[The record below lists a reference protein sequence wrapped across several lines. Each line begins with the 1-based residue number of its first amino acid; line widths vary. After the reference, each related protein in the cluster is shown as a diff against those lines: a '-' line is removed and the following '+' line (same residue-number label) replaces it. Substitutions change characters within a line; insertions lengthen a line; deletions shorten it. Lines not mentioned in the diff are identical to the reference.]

1 MRHMSR
7 LPSSPDH
14 NDSRDLRIYRDRTWA
29 LLRRYHAV
37 SMETGR
43 LPSILGRECFR
54 ARVTS
59 YRMTSFEDAVIFVH
73 DVERCL
79 ERLDS
84 FSQSLI
90 AKIVLQEYEFEEAAR
105 LLGSPLRT
113 VERRFPAALDAL
125 SRIFLDR
132 GVLAE

>member
-1 MRHMSR
+1 MSQPRLASGPRHLEAR
-7 LPSSPDH
+7 E
-14 NDSRDLRIYRDRTWA
+14 LRFYRDRTWA

-73 DVERCL
+73 DIERCI
-79 ERLDS
+79 ERLDAL
-84 FSQSLI
+84 SQQLI
-90 AKIVLQEYEFEEAAR
+90 AKIVLQEYDFEETAR
-105 LLGSPLRT
+105 WMGCPLRT
-113 VERRFPAALDAL
+113 IERRFPLALDSL
-125 SRIFLDR
+125 TRVFLDL
-132 GVLAE
+132 GILTE

>member
-1 MRHMSR
+1 MKRSPNF
-7 LPSSPDH
+7 LPINHNSPCE
-14 NDSRDLRIYRDRTWA
+14 LRIYRDRTWA

-73 DVERCL
+73 DIERCL
-79 ERLDS
+79 ERLDG

-113 VERRFPAALDAL
+113 IERRFPAALDAL
-125 SRIFLDR
+125 SRIFLDL
-132 GVLAE
+132 GILSE